1 MNDDTILALGSFC
14 KELLGAEAFQA
25 LVQMHSQQCAAD
37 ILATQPHETKAREG
51 IYAAYQGFESFL
63 GLTKKFAD
71 AYDKLPH
78 LQNIDAPAPG
88 QIDDEFD
95 DPSVHDI
102 YDGMN

>member
-37 ILATQPHETKAREG
+37 ILATQPHETKSREFT
-51 IYAAYQGFESFL
+51 YASYQGFESFL
-63 GLTKKFAD
+63 ALAKKFAE
-71 AYDKLPH
+71 AYDKLPQH
-78 LQNIDAPAPG
+78 QDNSPAVTALD
-88 QIDDEFD
+88 QFD

-102 YDGMN
+102 YDGQN